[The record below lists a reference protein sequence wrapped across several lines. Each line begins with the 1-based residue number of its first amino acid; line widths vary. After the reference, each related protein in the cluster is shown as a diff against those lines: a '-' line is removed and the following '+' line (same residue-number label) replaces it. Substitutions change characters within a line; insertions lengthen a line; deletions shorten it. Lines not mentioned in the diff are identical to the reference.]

1 MHSANLPNSL
11 RRSSRV
17 PITVPILVTSLEP
30 GSRFSEVCETLVV
43 NAHGCALRS
52 PIKLKAGAPMQF
64 HSKDG
69 RDTTAHVVD
78 CQPIGSDQ
86 SGWRLAA
93 TLDRP
98 ENFWGLKVCPKD
110 WALLA
115 GKSAAEQRPA
125 RNLASD
131 GEATGQPQDQ
141 AAPSM
146 RVVLTKDHLRTM
158 VAEFVQP
165 LHAELTALREKLAGG
180 GESRRSRFEVSLSQ
194 IPPELEEQLWR
205 RLQQDLG
212 AQVLS
217 YTREQSERVLSSAKV
232 AIDQK
237 ITEAQDEFRQ
247 QLAGDLQAVEQ
258 RAQAFSED
266 LANTVRQHFRSGA
279 ARFERQ
285 VADGGT
291 RLEERSEALLRALQQ
306 RLSEYHDA
314 HYREL
319 QEAQAAMESQSSRL
333 QSQIADLG
341 NRVAK
346 LDESA
351 RRFESDLDGRL
362 TQMARDVLSGAHA
375 ELGKAAETIVN
386 QLQTRSAKELGDQLD
401 DVCGRL
407 RIVQKGIEASVSE
420 SLRSQLGETLRCFG
434 QNVEETAQ
442 HSVERWRLAFARN
455 LNSLGKM
462 VSEQFQW
469 EVASDGKENHE

>member
-1 MHSANLPNSL
+1 MHSANLANNL

-17 PITVPILVTSLEP
+17 PIAVPILVTSLEP

-52 PIKLKAGAPMQF
+52 PVKLKAGAPMQF

-69 RDTTAHVVD
+69 RDTTARVVD
-78 CQPIGSDQ
+78 CQPIGSHQ

-110 WALLA
+110 WALLT
-115 GKSAAEQRPA
+115 GKSTAEER
-125 RNLASD
+125 LAPKLGN
-131 GEATGQPQDQ
+131 GETTGQPQNP
-141 AAPSM
+141 AAPSV
-146 RVVLTKDHLRTM
+146 RGVLTKDHLRTM

-165 LHAELTALREKLAGG
+165 LHAELTTLREKLAGG
-180 GESRRSRFEVSLSQ
+180 ESKRSRFEVSLSQ

-212 AQVLS
+212 AQILS
-217 YTREQSERVLSSAKV
+217 YTREQSDRVLGSATA
-232 AIDQK
+232 AIEQK
-237 ITEAQDEFRQ
+237 ISEAQDEFRR
-247 QLAGDLQAVEQ
+247 QLAGDIQAVEQ
-258 RAQAFSED
+258 RTQAFSED
-266 LANTVRQHFRSGA
+266 LASTVQQHLRSGA

-285 VADGGT
+285 VADGCA

-306 RLSEYHDA
+306 RLTEYHDE
-314 HYREL
+314 HYRQL
-319 QEAQAAMESQSSRL
+319 QEIQAAMESQSSRL

-341 NRVAK
+341 TRVAK

-351 RRFESDLDGRL
+351 RRLESDLDGRL
-362 TQMARDVLSGAHA
+362 KQSARDVLSGAHA
-375 ELGKAAETIVN
+375 ELEKAAGTIVK
-386 QLQTRSAKELGDQLD
+386 QLETRNARELGDQLE

-407 RIVQKGIEASVSE
+407 RIIQKGVEASVSE
-420 SLRSQLGETLRCFG
+420 SLRSRLDETLHGFEQKAEEIS
-434 QNVEETAQ
+434 QNSA
-442 HSVERWRLAFARN
+442 ERWRLALARN

-462 VSEQFQW
+462 LGEQVQW
-469 EVASDGKENHE
+469 GVASEGNENHQ